1 MQDESATEN
10 VLPENVLLM
19 GYGWIMEVTDLSDQ
33 EQDRDPNSYK

>member
-19 GYGWIMEVTDLSDQ
+19 GYRWIMEVTDLSDQ